1 MQVSECQFNNLNNIY
16 ITNILYIFLF
26 TSKLFYDAENSAGTE
41 IEGWHYTPFLPPPS
55 ITTNEI

>member
-1 MQVSECQFNNLNNIY
+1 MQVFESQFNNLNNIY

-41 IEGWHYTPFLPPPS
+41 IEGWHYTPLPPSP